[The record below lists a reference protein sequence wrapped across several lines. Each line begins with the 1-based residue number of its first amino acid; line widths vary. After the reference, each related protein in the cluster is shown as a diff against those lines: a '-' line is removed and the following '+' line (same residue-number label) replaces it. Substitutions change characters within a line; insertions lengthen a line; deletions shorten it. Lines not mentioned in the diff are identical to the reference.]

1 MNHHSETKLLVTG
14 AGGNLGRRIVHWLA
28 DAGVANVVAA
38 SRDPAKLTV
47 PSGVQTRRA
56 DFDDAASLIEAFSGV
71 DRVLLI
77 STDRIDVP
85 GVRIKQH
92 RTAVE
97 AAAKAGVKHI
107 LYTSMLNPE
116 GSLIPFAPDHL
127 TTEQAIEG
135 SGMDFTILRVSWYAE
150 SLLRS
155 LPGVLA
161 SSKWFTSAGEGR
173 INYVP
178 RDDVARAAA
187 AALATRSG
195 VRERLDITGPEPL
208 SFAQVAKVASEVTGK
223 PIEVMQISDDALAT
237 GARAAGVPEAFIPLV
252 VGTDANIRAG
262 NFDVASDAVER
273 LTGKPALSV
282 KAFLEL
288 NKAALEKRLD
298 RQRRFARKALD
309 GEIGRAHV

>member
-1 MNHHSETKLLVTG
+1 MTDSKETKLLVTG
-14 AGGNLGRRIVHWLA
+14 ASGNLGRRIVHWLA
-28 DAGVANVVAA
+28 DSGVPNVVAA
-38 SRDPAKLTV
+38 SRDPGKLDV
-47 PSGVQTRRA
+47 PAGIQTRRA
-56 DFDDAASLIEAFSGV
+56 DFDDPASLSAAFSGI

-85 GVRIKQH
+85 GIRIKQH

-97 AAAKAGVKHI
+97 AAAKAGIKHI

-127 TTEQAIEG
+127 STEQAIEA
-135 SGMDFTILRVSWYAE
+135 SGMGFTILRVSWYAE
-150 SLLRS
+150 NLLRS

-161 SSKWFTSAGEGR
+161 SGKWFTSAGEGR

-208 SFAQVAKVASEVTGK
+208 TFPQIARIAGEVTGK
-223 PIEVMQISDDALAT
+223 PIEVVQISDEALAS

-252 VGTDANIRAG
+252 VATDANIRAG

-273 LTGKPALSV
+273 LTGKPALSI
-282 KAFLEL
+282 KAYLTQH
-288 NKAALEKRLD
+288 KASL
-298 RQRRFARKALD
+298 
-309 GEIGRAHV
+309 GS